1 MTEHTEHT
9 EEFLIGG
16 NGEIG
21 GRRAEGWRL
30 QAVRHLIPCGTKLAV
45 LVCAHELNLDH

>member
-9 EEFLIGG
+9 EEFLTGG
-16 NGEIG
+16 NGENG
-21 GRRAEGWRL
+21 GRRSRRL